1 MGPSA
6 DCSAPICIV
15 VPACSLNSSS
25 QGAPPHPLQDMDVPW
40 QDAAPAEG
48 SAAPQGH
55 AQQSAAGQAGGLPSP
70 EQLIAVY
77 SELQQQG
84 FPSQQVEA
92 ALSALPLPA
101 VSLEAALDW
110 LLLHLEASELPKR
123 YAAQGRAA
131 GGNVD
136 VKHKAR
142 EAPAEVQEDAAAAA
156 AAAALA
162 QQERQQ
168 RQAAEAQRAA
178 QAQRAEE
185 EQRAAEEVK
194 RRAWILQYMQ
204 DDDEDEGSHA
214 GSSDVE
220 QEVGS
225 QPVMCC
231 RGDGVSG
238 SSVGGLQHPYMFT
251 CLPACLHA
259 CLLLLLLHLC
269 SAGAV

>member
-142 EAPAEVQEDAAAAA
+142 KAPAEVQEDAAAAA

-204 DDDEDEGSHA
+204 DDDEDEGSHS

-238 SSVGGLQHPYMFT
+238 SSVGASNTFICLPV
-251 CLPACLHA
+251 CLPACLLA
-259 CLLLLLLHLC
+259 PLAPTLW